1 MDRRSWCRRSMAAV
15 AAFALAGL
23 GGCAGVLGREP
34 LRVNLVGVE
43 PLPGEGLEMRLAVKL
58 RVQNPNEVPLE
69 FQGVSLDLDVGGQS
83 FAFGVSPERGQV
95 PAFGETVLMVP
106 ASVSAW
112 AVVRQVIGLAS
123 GERRRFDVRL
133 RGRMHGPG
141 IGGAPFESTAEIE
154 LPASLL
160 GR

>member
-1 MDRRSWCRRSMAAV
+1 MDRRTWCRRGAAASAV
-15 AAFALAGL
+15 VVLTGL
-23 GGCAGVLGREP
+23 GGCAGFLGREP

-43 PLPGEGLEMRLAVKL
+43 PLPGEGLEVRLAVKL
-58 RVQNPNEVPLE
+58 RVQNPNEAPVD
-69 FQGVSLDLDVGGQS
+69 FQGVSLDLGVGGQS

-95 PAFGETVLMVP
+95 PAFGEAVLTVP

-133 RGRMHGPG
+133 RGRMHGPAL
-141 IGGAPFESTAEIE
+141 GGVPFESTAEIE
-154 LPASLL
+154 LPAALL

>member
-95 PAFGETVLMVP
+95 PAFGETVLTVP

-133 RGRMHGPG
+133 RGRLHGPAL
-141 IGGAPFESTAEIE
+141 GGVPFESTAEIE